1 MTDQQTDQQTQLSVA
16 DLEQKLVEV
25 RVLKG
30 EQMLKV
36 LNERKTQVAESTP
49 EKLVELEKQLS
60 DLESSAKEGLPEV
73 VQQVIQE
80 KAISLK
86 NNISFVKN
94 SSVEILDRNIE
105 ELQKRINFLK
115 VFGI

>member
-1 MTDQQTDQQTQLSVA
+1 MAEQQTDTQKQLSIG

-25 RVLKG
+25 RLLKG
-30 EQMLKV
+30 EEMLKV
-36 LNERKTQVAESTP
+36 LNERKKQVAESSP

-60 DLESSAKEGLPEV
+60 ELESSAKEGLPEV

-80 KAISLK
+80 KTINLK
-86 NNISFVKN
+86 STISFIKN
-94 SSVEILDRNIE
+94 TSPEILDRNIE